1 MSVDF
6 EQEIYGE
13 ILDAYKTHGPGTL
26 FEYKE
31 LIKLMRFRS
40 KLNGYRGS
48 NLNTIITNSMILL
61 IGLFFQEKQAPL
73 VYGQC
78 VTMEERQKIVHTFKT
93 LL

>member
-13 ILDAYKTHGPGTL
+13 ILDAYNQYGPGTL

-31 LIKLMRFRS
+31 LIKLMKFKSR
-40 KLNGYRGS
+40 LNGYHGS

-61 IGLFFQEKQAPL
+61 IGLFFQDKQAPL

-78 VTMEERQKIVHTFKT
+78 VTMEERQKIIHTFKK